1 MRRRAEQRG
10 WTGAR
15 AKNRRAAKAAL
26 FCARDGGKPRVAQPP
41 QQDRPKCE
49 DRRAGEITT
58 ERMPANQEAAKRILF
73 GGEVVG
79 VIDPAAR
86 PIRSMTASAQISYPS
101 LRFARIGKAR
111 SFHCASFPKQT
122 RFAGLCFGI
131 ACGRVSPIFEGQAH
145 LVSLLHTPICGTFC
159 VFCPIEATI
168 LDLQQKRNKVS

>member
-10 WTGAR
+10 WTAAR
-15 AKNRRAAKAAL
+15 AKNRRAAKAGL

-86 PIRSMTASAQISYPS
+86 PIRSMTDRNAQAPS
-101 LRFARIGKAR
+101 
-111 SFHCASFPKQT
+111 
-122 RFAGLCFGI
+122 
-131 ACGRVSPIFEGQAH
+131 IFEGQAH
-145 LVSLLHTPICGTFC
+145 LVSLLYTPICGTFC
-159 VFCPIEATI
+159 AFLSDRSYHFGFTAEA
-168 LDLQQKRNKVS
+168 KRSFAESSFAYFSLEKSRSFRSRKRESGGVYEAHHCLKTKS